1 MSPRSGPF
9 KPREIM
15 SALITHGYTQI
26 SQKGSHVKFR
36 KGAVTIIVPNHQG
49 KDIAYGL
56 GCAILKRAGI
66 DPGGI

>member
-1 MSPRSGPF
+1 MN
-9 KPREIM
+9 
-15 SALITHGYTQI
+15 ALLTGGYAQI

-36 KGAVTIIVPNHQG
+36 KGAVTVIVPNHQG

-66 DPGGI
+66 DPSGV